1 MLSFTVL
8 WVGLINLILIISRD
22 ELNEVGNLDNM
33 LAWGIWAGWK

>member
-8 WVGLINLILIISRD
+8 WVGLINLILIISRE

-33 LAWGIWAGWK
+33 LARGI